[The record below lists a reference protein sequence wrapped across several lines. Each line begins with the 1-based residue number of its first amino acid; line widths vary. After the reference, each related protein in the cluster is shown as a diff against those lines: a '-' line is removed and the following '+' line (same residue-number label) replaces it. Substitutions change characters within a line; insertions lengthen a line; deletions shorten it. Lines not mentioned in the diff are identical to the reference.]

1 MDQMERARR
10 RLVLLNR
17 VALGERL
24 ALNHDLPRP
33 APRVLGRNFKH
44 LHPAVRLRLLRRMV
58 VAERLRHLLEWEEA
72 PRRQRRWVVR
82 PTFQMRSQW
91 GAWYTKIPFMK
102 EHDEELFFN
111 FLRVTPA
118 VFDELL
124 AKVRPHLERRNIP
137 SRIEPG
143 ERLALTLRYLAS
155 GDSQKSL
162 SYEFLISPST
172 ISGIVLETCNT
183 LWDVLVGEVFI
194 VPSAENFATIA
205 HDFETI
211 WNFPNAIGALDGR
224 HCEIQNFPGQGTDY
238 FNYQSY
244 FSMVLLAMCDAK
256 YKFTFVDIGGRG
268 RRSDGGLFRHS
279 ALGRQFYAG
288 EVQFPGP
295 RTPPGWMQPLPHVII
310 GDEAFALNYHLMI
323 PFGGNYLSDEKN
335 IFNYRLSRARK
346 VIENA
351 FGIMTARFRIL
362 RRCLV
367 ASEPT
372 VRAVISAVVVLHN
385 YLVLN
390 EENLPAD
397 RRRYLPEGFADHEQN
412 GHRVPGRW
420 RAEAGGRDDLLQPV
434 RHPIGVAFGGEEER
448 GYGREEAEV
457 VQRQFCDYFLSPQGR
472 VPWQWRHLLRR

>member
-1 MDQMERARR
+1 MYIKAFPFKNGKFRNASEDGLVQNQPEGTSPEKPEKPENQPGFRNKPVVPSG
-10 RLVLLNR
+10 RLFGLDS
-17 VALGERL
+17 
-24 ALNHDLPRP
+24 DLY
-33 APRVLGRNFKH
+33 LDG
-44 LHPAVRLRLLRRMV
+44 
-58 VAERLRHLLEWEEA
+58 
-72 PRRQRRWVVR
+72 
-82 PTFQMRSQW
+82 
-91 GAWYTKIPFMK
+91 
-102 EHDEELFFN
+102 
-111 FLRVTPA
+111 
-118 VFDELL
+118 
-124 AKVRPHLERRNIP
+124 
-137 SRIEPG
+137 
-143 ERLALTLRYLAS
+143 YLAS

-268 RRSDGGLFRHS
+268 RLRW
-279 ALGRQFYAG
+279 AG
-288 EVQFPGP
+288 SF
-295 RTPPGWMQPLPHVII
+295 TPV
-310 GDEAFALNYHLMI
+310 
-323 PFGGNYLSDEKN
+323 K
-335 IFNYRLSRARK
+335 LSRARK

-390 EENLPAD
+390 EEKLPAD
-397 RRRYLPEGFADHEQN
+397 RRRYLPEGFADHENN

-457 VQRQFCDYFLSPQGR
+457 VQRQYCDYFLSPQGR

>member
-1 MDQMERARR
+1 
-10 RLVLLNR
+10 
-17 VALGERL
+17 
-24 ALNHDLPRP
+24 
-33 APRVLGRNFKH
+33 
-44 LHPAVRLRLLRRMV
+44 MV

-111 FLRVTPA
+111 FLCVTPA

-124 AKVRPHLERRNIP
+124 AKVRPHLERRNMP

-268 RRSDGGLFRHS
+268 RLRW
-279 ALGRQFYAG
+279 AG
-288 EVQFPGP
+288 SF
-295 RTPPGWMQPLPHVII
+295 TPPLPHVII

-323 PFGGNYLSDEKN
+323 TFGGNYLSDEKN
-335 IFNYRLSRARK
+335 IFNFRLSRAWK

-390 EENLPAD
+390 EEKLPAD
-397 RRRYLPEGFADHEQN
+397 RRRYLPEGFADHEHN

-457 VQRQFCDYFLSPQGR
+457 VQRQYCDYFLSPQGR